1 MTKEIARLNERAEL
15 ERADHLQLIEKL
27 KSDIKGRYTQELS
40 QSAQDKTRTEA
51 LLNDRIGLLEKEV
64 SKLEV
69 QLLQAKQ
76 METELRD
83 KGEQMRQKCDSLQ
96 MELFK
101 ANDFERKSG
110 IELQIKVNQLQQEL
124 DLKDQHYSR
133 QNTELQT
140 TLQEATLARDK
151 AQLEVT

>member
-27 KSDIKGRYTQELS
+27 KSDIKGRYSQELS

>member
-1 MTKEIARLNERAEL
+1 M
-15 ERADHLQLIEKL
+15 
-27 KSDIKGRYTQELS
+27 
-40 QSAQDKTRTEA
+40 
-51 LLNDRIGLLEKEV
+51 

-110 IELQIKVNQLQQEL
+110 IELQIKVNQL
-124 DLKDQHYSR
+124 
-133 QNTELQT
+133 
-140 TLQEATLARDK
+140 
-151 AQLEVT
+151 

>member
-1 MTKEIARLNERAEL
+1 M
-15 ERADHLQLIEKL
+15 
-27 KSDIKGRYTQELS
+27 
-40 QSAQDKTRTEA
+40 
-51 LLNDRIGLLEKEV
+51 

-76 METELRD
+76 METELRE

-110 IELQIKVNQLQQEL
+110 IELQIKVNQL
-124 DLKDQHYSR
+124 
-133 QNTELQT
+133 
-140 TLQEATLARDK
+140 
-151 AQLEVT
+151 